1 VVTKPKD
8 LRSGRSVWELKRA
21 PAVPYGKLRHDL
33 ATDVLVVGAGLT
45 GAMVADALSAQGFN
59 VVVVDRRGP
68 AKGSSTAS
76 TALVQYEIDKPLFK
90 LRRSIGQ
97 RDAVRAWRRS
107 RLAVDAL
114 AVRLRDL
121 GISGVST
128 CDTLYLAGNLL
139 DVKGLHREL
148 DARLAAGFTSRFV
161 DRRELQAAFGMRAAG
176 AILSHDNMTLDPRRT
191 TLELLRASC
200 RSGAKIFAPAD
211 IVDARP
217 ARTGVVARTSRG
229 NEIRTQHLVL
239 ATGYE
244 FPTRVPQHGH
254 ETLSTWAI
262 ATVRQ
267 PLKPWLKRTTIWEA
281 SDPYIYVRC
290 TPDGRVICG
299 GEDESSSSAETRDA
313 LIGQKA
319 KKLQHKLGKLLP
331 DIDTR
336 VDFAWAGSFG
346 ASGTGLPTIGPI
358 PRMKNCWAALGYGG
372 NGTTYAQLA
381 ADIIAGA
388 LTGRPDSDADLYEFG
403 RQRP

>member
-8 LRSGRSVWELKRA
+8 LKSGRSVWEPKRA
-21 PAVPYGKLRHDL
+21 PDVPHGILRHDL
-33 ATDVLVVGAGLT
+33 ATDVLVVGAGIT
-45 GAMVADALSAQGFN
+45 GATVADALSAHGFK

-68 AKGSSTAS
+68 ATGSSTAS

-90 LRRSIGQ
+90 LRRSIGEH
-97 RDAVRAWRRS
+97 DAVRAWRRS

-121 GISGVST
+121 DIPGVLT
-128 CDTLYLAGNLL
+128 CDTLYLAGNML

-161 DRRELQAAFGMRAAG
+161 DRRELQAAFGIHAAG
-176 AILSHDNMTLDPRRT
+176 AILSHGNMALDARRT
-191 TLELLRASC
+191 TIELLRASC
-200 RSGAKIFAPAD
+200 RSGTKIFAPVD

-217 ARTGVVARTSRG
+217 AKSGIVARTSRD
-229 NEIRTQHLVL
+229 NEIRAQHLVL

-244 FPTRVPQHGH
+244 FPKRVPQHGH
-254 ETLSTWAI
+254 ETISTWAI

-267 PLKPWLKRTTIWEA
+267 PLKLLLKQTTIWEA

-290 TPDGRVICG
+290 TPDGRVVCG
-299 GEDESSSSAETRDA
+299 GEDESFSSAETRDA

-319 KKLQHKLGKLLP
+319 KRLQHKLGKLLP

-336 VDFAWAGSFG
+336 IDFAWTGSFG
-346 ASGTGLPTIGPI
+346 ASDTGLPTIGPI

-372 NGTTYAQLA
+372 NGTTYARLA
-381 ADIIAGA
+381 ADIITGA

>member
-1 VVTKPKD
+1 

-21 PAVPYGKLRHDL
+21 PAVPRGKLRHDL

-59 VVVVDRRGP
+59 VAVVDRRGP

-121 GISGVST
+121 GISSVST

-200 RSGAKIFAPAD
+200 RSGAKIFAPVD

-239 ATGYE
+239 ATTSLPGHSPGGRTAM
-244 FPTRVPQHGH
+244 PTCTSLAGSVRSRCRRLEVP
-254 ETLSTWAI
+254 
-262 ATVRQ
+262 RN
-267 PLKPWLKRTTIWEA
+267 
-281 SDPYIYVRC
+281 
-290 TPDGRVICG
+290 
-299 GEDESSSSAETRDA
+299 SSAR
-313 LIGQKA
+313 G
-319 KKLQHKLGKLLP
+319 LLP
-331 DIDTR
+331 RRDTHPSR
-336 VDFAWAGSFG
+336 
-346 ASGTGLPTIGPI
+346 AS
-358 PRMKNCWAALGYGG
+358 C
-372 NGTTYAQLA
+372 
-381 ADIIAGA
+381 
-388 LTGRPDSDADLYEFG
+388 RPARSCATC
-403 RQRP
+403 